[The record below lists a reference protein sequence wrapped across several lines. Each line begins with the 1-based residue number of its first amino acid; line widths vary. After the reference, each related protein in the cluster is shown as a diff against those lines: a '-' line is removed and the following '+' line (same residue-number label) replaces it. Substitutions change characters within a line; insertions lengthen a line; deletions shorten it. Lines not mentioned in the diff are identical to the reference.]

1 MNSLNKKA
9 FAGLLQLTVILSLCL
24 FLPVWTI
31 SFWQAWVFLG
41 VFLLSALLITLYL
54 MKKDPKLLE
63 RRVKAG
69 PAAEKEKNQ
78 RIIQMLASVAFL
90 TIVIFPSVDHRFG
103 WSSVPVIIV
112 FVGYVLIASGFYMV
126 FLVFRE
132 NTFTSAIIE
141 VAEGQ
146 TIISTGPYAVVR
158 HPMYFGALIL
168 LVGMPIALGS
178 WWGLLTIIPITAV
191 LAFRLLDE
199 EAFLLKNLPGYS
211 NYLEKVKYRLV
222 PFIW

>member
-1 MNSLNKKA
+1 MKSLNKKA

-31 SFWQAWVFLG
+31 KFWQAWVFLH
-41 VFLLSALLITLYL
+41 VFSLSALFITLYL

-69 PAAEKEKNQ
+69 PVAEKEKNQ
-78 RIIQMLASVAFL
+78 QVIQILATVAFL

-103 WSSVPVIIV
+103 WSSVPVFAVIIGDILV
-112 FVGYVLIASGFYMV
+112 ALGFYLV

-146 TIISTGPYAVVR
+146 TIISTGPYAVMR

-168 LVGMPIALGS
+168 LIGMPIALGS

-191 LAFRLLDE
+191 LVFRLLDE
-199 EAFLLKNLPGYS
+199 EVFLLKNLPGYS
-211 NYLEKVKYRLV
+211 IYQQKVKYRLV